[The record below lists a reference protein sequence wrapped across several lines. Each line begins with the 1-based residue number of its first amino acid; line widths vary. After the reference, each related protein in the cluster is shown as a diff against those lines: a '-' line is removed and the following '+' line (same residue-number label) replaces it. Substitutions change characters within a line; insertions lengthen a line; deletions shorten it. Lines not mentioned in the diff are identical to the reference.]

1 VEHDVRTPDG
11 RTLHVIEGGDPH
23 GLPVVVHHGTP
34 GCALQYEPHAVD
46 AAERGIRLISYDRP
60 GYGGSTP
67 HQGRAVADAA
77 ADVSAIADAFGIGDF
92 GTYGG
97 SGGGPHT
104 LACAALLP
112 DRVVGAVA
120 IASVAPFPAEGL
132 DWLAGMGQ
140 GNIDEFGAA
149 QESRDA
155 LVEFT
160 ARERGELLAAD
171 PAAMVEAIRTLVS
184 PVDADA
190 LTGALGDYMLAS
202 IRGAID
208 ESVEGWVEDDLAFLG
223 PWGFDLESISMPV
236 ALWHGEQ
243 DLFVPIAHGRWLA
256 EHLSGVEVHIEPDHG
271 HLSLFARVP
280 EVHAWLVERFQA

>member
-1 VEHDVRTPDG
+1 MEHDVRTPDG
-11 RTLHVIEGGDPH
+11 RTLHVIEGGDPD

-34 GCALQYEPHAVD
+34 GCALQYEPHAAD
-46 AAERGIRLISYDRP
+46 ATERGIRLITYDRP
-60 GYGGSTP
+60 GYGGSNP
-67 HQGRAVADAA
+67 HEGRSVADAA
-77 ADVSAIADAFGIGDF
+77 ADLAVIADALGVGRL

-104 LACAALLP
+104 LACAALVP

-120 IASVAPFPAEGL
+120 VASVAPFPAVGL

-140 GNIDEFGAA
+140 GNVDEFGAA
-149 QESRDA
+149 QESREA
-155 LVEFT
+155 LERFT
-160 ARERGELLAAD
+160 ERERGELLAAD

-190 LTGALGDYMLAS
+190 LTGELGEYMLGS
-202 IRGAID
+202 IRAGIG
-208 ESVEGWVEDDLAFLG
+208 ESVEGWVEDDLAFLA
-223 PWGFDLESISMPV
+223 PWGFDLEGITVPV

-256 EHLSGVEVHIEPDHG
+256 ERLSGAEVHIEPEHG
-271 HLSLFARVP
+271 HLSLVACVP
-280 EVHAWLVERFQA
+280 DVHAWLVERFQA

>member
-1 VEHDVRTPDG
+1 MEHDVRTPDG
-11 RTLHVIEGGDPH
+11 RSLHVIEGGDPD

-34 GCALQYEPHAVD
+34 GCALQYEPHAAD
-46 AAERGIRLISYDRP
+46 AAERGIRLITYDRP

-67 HQGRAVADAA
+67 HEGRSVADAA
-77 ADVSAIADAFGIGDF
+77 ADVTVIADALSVGRFA
-92 GTYGG
+92 TYGG

-112 DRVVGAVA
+112 DRVVGAVP
-120 IASVAPFPAEGL
+120 IASVAPVGAEGL

-140 GNIDEFGAA
+140 ANVDEFGAA
-149 QESRDA
+149 QESRETLA
-155 LVEFT
+155 QFT
-160 ARERGELLAAD
+160 ARERDELLAAD

-190 LTGALGDYMLAS
+190 LTGELGDYMLAS

-208 ESVEGWVEDDLAFLG
+208 ESVEGWVEDDLAFLE
-223 PWGFDLESISMPV
+223 PWGFDLENITVPV

-256 EHLSGVEVHIEPDHG
+256 AHLSGAEVHLESEHG
-271 HLSLFARVP
+271 HLSLTARVP
-280 EVHAWLVERFQA
+280 DVHAWVVERFQA

>member
-1 VEHDVRTPDG
+1 MEHDVPTPDG
-11 RTLHVIEGGDPH
+11 RTLHVVEGGDPD

-34 GCALQYEPHAVD
+34 GCALQYEPHAAD

-60 GYGGSTP
+60 GYGGSSP
-67 HQGRAVADAA
+67 HDGRSVADAA
-77 ADVSAIADAFGIGDF
+77 ADVGMIADALGVGRF

-104 LACAALLP
+104 LACASLLAE
-112 DRVVGAVA
+112 RVVGAIA
-120 IASVAPFPAEGL
+120 IASVAPYGVEGL
-132 DWLAGMGQ
+132 DWTAGMGQ

-149 QESRDA
+149 QQSRDA
-155 LVEFT
+155 LAEFT
-160 ARERGELLAAD
+160 ARERDELLAAD

-190 LTGALGDYMLAS
+190 LTGDLGDYMLAS
-202 IRGAID
+202 IRAAID
-208 ESVEGWVEDDLAFLG
+208 ESVEGWVEDDLAFLR
-223 PWGFDLESISMPV
+223 PWGFELESIGVPV

-256 EHLSGVEVHIEPDHG
+256 EHLDGAEVHIEAQHG
-271 HLSLFARVP
+271 HLSLVARVP
-280 EVHAWLVERFQA
+280 EMHAWLVERFQA

>member
-11 RTLHVIEGGDPH
+11 RTLHVIEGGDAT

-34 GCALQYEPHAVD
+34 GSALQYEPHTRD
-46 AAERGIRLISYDRP
+46 AEEQGIRLITYDRP

-67 HQGRAVADAA
+67 HEGRSVGDAA
-77 ADVSAIADAFGIGDF
+77 ADVAVIADALGIGRF

-104 LACAALLP
+104 LACAALLQ
-112 DRVVGAVA
+112 DRVVGAVPV
-120 IASVAPFPAEGL
+120 ASVAPFPAEGL

-140 GNIDEFGAA
+140 GNVDEFGAA
-149 QESRDA
+149 QESREA
-155 LVEFT
+155 LARFT
-160 ARERGELLAAD
+160 ERERGELLAAD

-190 LTGALGDYMLAS
+190 LTGELGDYMLAS

-208 ESVEGWVEDDLAFLG
+208 ESVEGWVEDDLAFLR
-223 PWGFDLESISMPV
+223 PWGFDLASITVPI

-256 EHLSGVEVHIEPDHG
+256 EHLSGAEVHIESEHG

-280 EVHAWLVERFQA
+280 DVHAWLVERFQA